1 MLAAFLDVG
10 SKPTTSTNFF
20 TLRGWMALTESKD
33 IMKINA

>member
-20 TLRGWMALTESKD
+20 TLRGWMAL
-33 IMKINA
+33 